1 MIPWTRKLIGPLF
14 ASFSETLYMKKQ
26 TFPISLALCL
36 LLITCT
42 KYDRPAT
49 TPLTATG
56 ATATNVTPVTNG
68 AALTTPFTT
77 AYVEVNSNSFHNPG
91 CFTYGSPAKQVFA
104 FAVIFAANINVDA
117 SGNAILY
124 YNPQVQST
132 LTSGNIAYLQSL
144 GIKVLLSVLGNHENA
159 GWGCFTTYAMADSF
173 AVQCAKAVTQYGLDG
188 IDIDDEYS
196 TCTTNTSSLVLAVSA
211 LRAELGTAKYIT
223 KALFDDTQY
232 FSATYNGKKAGDILD
247 YGWEMTYGD
256 TDYSGRL
263 QPYINAGMAKSKLAI
278 GVDIGGTDETTAA
291 QFVKNNGY
299 AAVMTY
305 NISTTSQTN
314 LSKITNVLFAKTTSV
329 TANCLQ

>member
-1 MIPWTRKLIGPLF
+1 
-14 ASFSETLYMKKQ
+14 MKKQ
-26 TFPISLALCL
+26 TFSIPLALSL
-36 LLITCT
+36 LSIAAAVLLIRCT
-42 KYDRPAT
+42 KYDRPA
-49 TPLTATG
+49 
-56 ATATNVTPVTNG
+56 ATADPATTGPSSNVVAMTNG

-91 CFTYGSPAKQVFA
+91 CFTYGSPAKQVFS
-104 FAVIFAANINVDA
+104 FAVIFAANINADA
-117 SGNAILY
+117 NGNAVLY
-124 YNPQVQST
+124 FNPQVQST

-144 GIKVLLSVLGNHENA
+144 GIKVLLTVLGNHENA
-159 GWGCFTTYAMADSF
+159 GWGCFTNYAMADSF
-173 AVQCAKAVTQYGLDG
+173 AVQCAHAVTQYGLDG

-211 LRAELGTAKYIT
+211 LRATLGTSKYIT

-247 YGWEMTYGD
+247 YGWEMSYGN
-256 TDYSGRL
+256 TNYSGRL
-263 QPYINAGMAKSKLAI
+263 QPYINAGMPKSKLAI

-291 QFVKNNGY
+291 QFVKSGGY

-305 NISTTSQTN
+305 NISKTSQTN
-314 LSKITNVLFAKTTSV
+314 LSKVSKALFGSATKV

>member
-1 MIPWTRKLIGPLF
+1 
-14 ASFSETLYMKKQ
+14 MKKR
-26 TFPISLALCL
+26 TFSIPVVLSL

-42 KYDRPAT
+42 KYDRQADSPASAAGISSS
-49 TPLTATG
+49 TATL
-56 ATATNVTPVTNG
+56 VSNG
-68 AALTTPFTT
+68 TALTTPFTT

-91 CFTYGSPAKQVFA
+91 CFTYGSPAKQVFS
-104 FAVIFAANINVDA
+104 FAVIFAANINADA
-117 SGNAILY
+117 QGNAVLY

-132 LTSGNIAYLQSL
+132 LTSGNVAYLQSL
-144 GIKVLLSVLGNHENA
+144 GIKVLLTVLGNHENA

-211 LRAELGTAKYIT
+211 LRAELGSTKYIT

-247 YGWEMTYGD
+247 YGWEMSYGN
-256 TDYSGRL
+256 TNYSGRL
-263 QPYINAGMAKSKLAI
+263 QPYINAGMAKAKLGI

-291 QFVKNNGY
+291 QFVRKNGY

-305 NISTTSQTN
+305 NIGTTSQTN
-314 LSKITNVLFAKTTSV
+314 LSKVTNALFGKATNV

>member
-1 MIPWTRKLIGPLF
+1 
-14 ASFSETLYMKKQ
+14 MKKQ
-26 TFPISLALCL
+26 TFSIPLALSL
-36 LLITCT
+36 LSITAAVLLIRCT
-42 KYDRPAT
+42 KYDRP
-49 TPLTATG
+49 TAVSTAIAG
-56 ATATNVTPVTNG
+56 AASSNVAAVTNG

-91 CFTYGSPAKQVFA
+91 CFTYGSPAKQVFS
-104 FAVIFAANINVDA
+104 FAVIFAANINADA
-117 SGNAILY
+117 NGNAVLFF
-124 YNPQVQST
+124 NPQVQST

-144 GIKVLLSVLGNHENA
+144 GIKVLLTVLGNHENA

-173 AVQCAKAVTQYGLDG
+173 AVQCARAVTQYGLDG

-211 LRAELGTAKYIT
+211 LRAELGTSKYIT

-247 YGWEMTYGD
+247 YGWEMSYGN
-256 TDYSGRL
+256 TNYSGRL
-263 QPYINAGMAKSKLAI
+263 QPYLNAGMSKSKLGI
-278 GVDIGGTDETTAA
+278 GVDIGGSDETTAA
-291 QFVKNNGY
+291 QFVKSGGY

-314 LSKITNVLFAKTTSV
+314 LSKVTKALFGSATKV

>member
-1 MIPWTRKLIGPLF
+1 
-14 ASFSETLYMKKQ
+14 MKKQ
-26 TFPISLALCL
+26 TFSIPLVLCL

-42 KYDRPAT
+42 KYDQPAT
-49 TPLTATG
+49 TPPNTTG
-56 ATATNVTPVTNG
+56 AAATNVAPVTNG

-91 CFTYGSPAKQVFA
+91 CFTYGSPAKQVFS

-117 SGNAILY
+117 NGKAVLY

-144 GIKVLLSVLGNHENA
+144 GIKVLLTVLGNHENA

-173 AVQCAKAVTQYGLDG
+173 AVQCAKAATQYGLDG

-211 LRAELGTAKYIT
+211 LRAELGTSKYIT

-247 YGWEMTYGD
+247 YGWEMTYGN
-256 TDYSGRL
+256 TNYSGRL
-263 QPYINAGMAKSKLAI
+263 QPYLNAGMAKSKLAI
-278 GVDIGGTDETTAA
+278 GVDIGGTDETTAG

-305 NISTTSQTN
+305 NISTTSQANLTKVTN
-314 LSKITNVLFAKTTSV
+314 ALFGKATAV